1 MRYPVDH
8 LINFKIESLEDP
20 NHRIRDLVQ
29 KRIVDFNKQIISG
42 NMKNGMQVLI
52 FLFPNTYFE
61 PLFCTHIFLVSLKVS
76 IIHREI
82 YPLFLTRRKRA
93 KYRLVRESIIC
104 PYVASAYGSW
114 NGGGGRVADPHHF

>member
-1 MRYPVDH
+1 MCLKLPLCLTENIFIASQLLPVVDLVIDQ

-52 FLFPNTYFE
+52 YLFPNTYFK
-61 PLFCTHIFLVSLKVS
+61 PLFCTHIFLVS
-76 IIHREI
+76 
-82 YPLFLTRRKRA
+82 
-93 KYRLVRESIIC
+93 
-104 PYVASAYGSW
+104 
-114 NGGGGRVADPHHF
+114 